1 VRRLRNIFIIVLVL
15 LIIVAGAFFFW
26 LPSRYVVPIIM
37 YHQVA
42 YSEHPQPNWV
52 SPENFE
58 WQMAY
63 LKDHRFNVIRLG
75 ELVESTQAGRSLPR
89 KTAVITF
96 DDGYENNYA
105 HAFKILK
112 KYGFPATIFVPSD
125 KVGTEGRLTW
135 AQMKE
140 MIASGIDIGSHTRTE
155 IYLPDASVERQRQE
169 IQISKDILEQ
179 NLGTTV
185 DHFAYTI
192 GGFSEGIKEIVKGA
206 GYKAACA
213 TNRGYDRFNKD
224 VYELNR
230 VRFSDKDN
238 RKDYLWIK
246 LSGYYNLFRKAKNPY

>member
-1 VRRLRNIFIIVLVL
+1 VRRLRNIFIIIFVLV
-15 LIIVAGAFFFW
+15 ITAAGAFFFW

-37 YHQVA
+37 YHQVT
-42 YSEHPQPNWV
+42 YTEHPQSNWV
-52 SPENFE
+52 NPENFQ

-63 LKDHRFNVIRLG
+63 LKDHGFNVIRLD
-75 ELVESTQAGRSLPR
+75 ELVRAIQAGKSLPQ

-96 DDGYENNYA
+96 DDGYENNYT

-112 KYGFPATIFVPSD
+112 KYGFPATIFVATD
-125 KVGTEGRLTW
+125 KVSTDGHLTW
-135 AQMKE
+135 KQMKE

-155 IYLPDASVERQRQE
+155 MYLPDASVEQQRQE
-169 IQISKDILEQ
+169 IRISKNILEK
-179 NLGTTV
+179 NLGIIV
-185 DHFAYTI
+185 NHFAYPI
-192 GGFSEGIKEIVKGA
+192 GGFSEEIKGIVKGA
-206 GYKAACA
+206 GYKSACA

-238 RKDYLWIK
+238 RKDYLWMK